1 MRSAL
6 TGLALLTMAL
16 LAPLLAP
23 TIALADVKLQV
34 RVDRKT
40 ITLDDTLTLQV
51 SVESRGAAAPE
62 VEMPALDGFDIVSQQ
77 VQRPMQFSFNFGS
90 GAVVQS
96 QMIYTYT
103 LRPTRVGSITIK
115 PIVAELDGERKAS
128 APVTITVSQG
138 SGSPPAAP
146 TAPSADTPAE
156 DAPQGEV
163 VNTAAKSGGID
174 LAQVDGSAFI
184 RAVAD
189 KATPYV
195 GEQVTVTLYLYTRE
209 QLRGPPATELEPT
222 TDGFWVHDLLGNQ
235 QQREQRQ
242 VIQGAVYAVYPLRRF
257 AAFPLKSGELTIGP
271 MALRMDTSSVFDI
284 FGGRRRSEPV
294 ISRKSAPLVFE
305 VKPLPERKD
314 PQAGEPLVGRFS
326 VESKLDRASTATG
339 DAVTL
344 TVIVRG
350 QGNIRDVKFETP
362 VIAGIDVL
370 EPDIKDFIEA
380 PEDRVGGTRELR
392 YLLVPRAPGTYKLPE
407 FELTAFDPATERYQ
421 RVASTP
427 MTLEVVGNAIAAAQP
442 AQPSAAEPGQPSDQV
457 TPKPA
462 VSQREWAPIRTESA
476 LLRKR
481 ELIAEQPWFLPALA
495 LPAVLYAAWMT
506 ARARQR
512 RRLARAETAESRAER
527 EARGKLDTAA
537 IAAKQGDG
545 KAFFAAA
552 AGAVLA
558 TLEARLGEPAT
569 GFTHGE
575 LRRHLLQRGMSEALV
590 REVTG
595 LLERADHHRF
605 GGASSAAALDAELSA
620 LKSARDKLAS
630 FVPNAKEAA

>member
-1 MRSAL
+1 MRAAL
-6 TGLALLTMAL
+6 TGLVVLAAAL

-23 TIALADVKLQV
+23 ASALADVKLQV
-34 RVDRKT
+34 RVDRKS
-40 ITLDDTLTLQV
+40 ISLDDTLTLQV
-51 SVESRGAAAPE
+51 SVESRGTSAPD
-62 VEMPALDGFDIVSQQ
+62 VEMPELEGFDIVSQQ

-96 QMIYTYT
+96 QMVYTYV

-115 PIVAELDGERKAS
+115 PIAAELEGERKAS
-128 APVTITVSQG
+128 APVTITVSKG
-138 SGSPPAAP
+138 TGGAVPAAP
-146 TAPSADTPAE
+146 DVADGTDP
-156 DAPQGEV
+156 DAPEGEV
-163 VNTAAKSGGID
+163 VNTSQAGGLD

-235 QQREQRQ
+235 QMREQRQ
-242 VIQGAVYAVYPLRRF
+242 VVQGAVYAVYPLRRF

-284 FGGRRRSEPV
+284 FGGRRRGDPV
-294 ISRKSAPLVFE
+294 ISRKGSPLVFQ
-305 VKPLPERKD
+305 VKPLPEHKD
-314 PQAGEPLVGRFS
+314 AQAGEPLVGRFS

-350 QGNIRDVKFETP
+350 QGNVRDVKLPTP
-362 VIAGIDVL
+362 VIDGVDVL
-370 EPDIKDFIEA
+370 EPDIKDFVEA

-392 YLLVPRAPGTYKLPE
+392 YLLVPRAPGSYKLPE
-407 FELTAFDPATERYQ
+407 FALTVFDPATERYQ
-421 RVASTP
+421 RIASTP
-427 MTLEVVGNAIAAAQP
+427 MTLEVVGNAIATAPA
-442 AQPSAAEPGQPSDQV
+442 AQPSADEPSQPADDAP
-457 TPKPA
+457 PKPA
-462 VSQREWAPIRTESA
+462 ETKRDWAPIRTDSA
-476 LLRKR
+476 LARKR
-481 ELIAEQPWFLPALA
+481 EPIAEQPWFLPLLA
-495 LPAVLYAAWMT
+495 LPAMLYAGWMT
-506 ARARQR
+506 VRARQR
-512 RRLARAETAESRAER
+512 RMRARSETAESRAER
-527 EARGKLDTAA
+527 EAQSKLEAA
-537 IAAKQGDG
+537 SAAAKQGDG

-552 AGAVLA
+552 AGVVLS

-569 GFTHGE
+569 GFTHAE
-575 LRRHLLQRGMSEALV
+575 LRRHLLQRGMSEALA

-605 GGASSAAALDAELSA
+605 GGASSAATLDGELTA
-620 LKSARDKLAS
+620 LKSARAKLAS